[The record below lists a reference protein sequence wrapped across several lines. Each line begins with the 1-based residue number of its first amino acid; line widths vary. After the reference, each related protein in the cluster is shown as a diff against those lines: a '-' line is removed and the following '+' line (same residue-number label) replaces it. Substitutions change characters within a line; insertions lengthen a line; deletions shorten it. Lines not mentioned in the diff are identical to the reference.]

1 MRQVPRH
8 HPEPRRQAARVDY
21 QRQGSLFIVPARQHR
36 WCSVKPTGAVSIQ
49 GGRFARALSM
59 MPLISCIMPTCNRRR
74 FMVQTLKLFEQ
85 QDYAQKELI
94 VIDDGDDPVV
104 DLIPA
109 DARIRY
115 VRVPER
121 MSIGAKR
128 NLAVSIARGDLI
140 CHWDDDDFFG
150 CHRLSRQVEP
160 ILKGKAECSG
170 MRMSLLLRTA
180 DATLWGCTDQEHD
193 RLFGH
198 GVRCGTLLYPASY
211 WREGLCYEDRNCGED
226 AHYRDGLLAR
236 GASLAQVV
244 DPRSY
249 VCVRHSANIT
259 NDIAGMHPPDWWQI
273 ELSDYFSE
281 EDRVFY
287 EGLARRSES

>member
-1 MRQVPRH
+1 
-8 HPEPRRQAARVDY
+8 
-21 QRQGSLFIVPARQHR
+21 
-36 WCSVKPTGAVSIQ
+36 
-49 GGRFARALSM
+49 
-59 MPLISCIMPTCNRRR
+59 MPTRNRRR

-211 WREGLCYEDRNCGED
+211 WREGLCYEDRNCEGQALPRWWTRE
-226 AHYRDGLLAR
+226 AMSACGIAR
-236 GASLAQVV
+236 ISPTISPECTRPTGGKSSFRTTFQRKIGCFMRGWHDLQRAERAGDNAAFLTVV
-244 DPRSY
+244 R
-249 VCVRHSANIT
+249 
-259 NDIAGMHPPDWWQI
+259 
-273 ELSDYFSE
+273 E
-281 EDRVFY
+281 
-287 EGLARRSES
+287 RR